1 MSTRN
6 ETATEK
12 TEGEHWLRRPDTIRK
27 LWIGGILLSATLVLL
42 DLLIKPYAYFGLDG
56 TFGFYAWFAF
66 GTSIAM
72 VIGAN
77 TLGIFLKRKD
87 TYYDR
92 D

>member
-1 MSTRN
+1 MDTRG
-6 ETATEK
+6 ESAPEK
-12 TEGEHWLRRPDTIRK
+12 TEGKHWLCRPDTIRK
-27 LWIGGILLSATLVLL
+27 LWIGGILLSAVFVLL
-42 DLLIKPYAYFGLDG
+42 DLFIKPYAYFGIDG

-72 VIGAN
+72 VVGAN
-77 TLGIFLKRKD
+77 FLGIFLKRKD